1 MERRIILTKEQRDR
15 VRKLFGV
22 TEKMMSEALC
32 DRSDSALAQKIRVA
46 ALEHGGLLAGTPE
59 MQTTHDG
66 EQMILTW
73 GDKARL
79 VADKATSE
87 VQVYVDGVLER
98 TYPRMTVTE
107 LMREQRRLGIL
118 VASRP

>member
-1 MERRIILTKEQRDR
+1 MERRIILTKEQRYR

-32 DRSDSALAQKIRVA
+32 YRSDSALAQKIRVA
-46 ALEHGGLLAGTPE
+46 ALEHGGMVAGTPE

-66 EQMILTW
+66 ERMIQTW

-79 VADKATSE
+79 VVNKATSE

-98 TYPRMTVTE
+98 TYPQMTVTE
-107 LMREQRRLGIL
+107 LMREQRRLRIL
-118 VASRP
+118 AASRP